1 MHYLDLSRW
10 NILLLSYIYCSA
22 WIFSIVT
29 EYDESYVVEL
39 SIAHNLEHIVVEL
52 RKMFMRLVYYLIELP
67 VVAEMSLG
75 DALNL
80 A

>member
-1 MHYLDLSRW
+1 
-10 NILLLSYIYCSA
+10 
-22 WIFSIVT
+22 
-29 EYDESYVVEL
+29 VVEL